1 MNVLRSSALGRSLIQ
16 PVRMHRAV
24 QDWIQAGRPAPVPH
38 AIKIR
43 NILALADLYAIDT
56 FIETGTFRGEMIDA
70 VKDRFKKIYS
80 IEIFGPLATAA
91 KEKFRGQPHI
101 RIVEGDSGAKLPE
114 VMRDAP
120 EPAVFWLDGHYS
132 GAGTGMTEIESPILK
147 EVAEIL
153 AHRPRGQDLIIID
166 DARCFD
172 GNSGY
177 PRIND
182 FMVSLHEQLGSKPRV
197 ADDAVFILPS

>member
-1 MNVLRSSALGRSLIQ
+1 MNVLRSSAFGRNVIQ
-16 PVRMHRAV
+16 PVRVQRAV
-24 QDWIQAGRPAPVPH
+24 QEWIRAGRPAPVPH

-43 NILALADLYAIDT
+43 NILSLADLYGIDA
-56 FIETGTFRGEMIDA
+56 FIETGTFRGEMIEA

-80 IEIFGPLATAA
+80 IEVFSPLAVAATA
-91 KEKFRGQPHI
+91 KFRGQPHI

-114 VMRDAP
+114 VMREVP

-132 GAGTGMTEIESPILK
+132 GTGTGMAEVESPVIK

-172 GNSGY
+172 GSGGY
-177 PRIND
+177 PKIKD
-182 FMVSLHEQLGSKPRV
+182 FMASLRDQFGSTPRL
-197 ADDAVFILPS
+197 ADDAIFILPG